1 MPLTSLKFTNIGPFD
16 DVAFEFDA
24 HVNVFVGPNNSGKS
38 TALLVLGEL
47 VTYPFTLPTKLL
59 KGTNAEFEISVR
71 TAQKIQHLKG
81 LLPLIL
87 SSKYV
92 ILLRKLG
99 YTSFMPA
106 LRQSSDFRS
115 KGPVSHQNMD
125 SSHTSLTSEQP
136 QELLAI
142 RSVGAWLKKTGR
154 LEEFEH
160 KIAPITKAD
169 LQQELRK
176 REALIKSSAASL
188 RDEAVIQKI
197 IELDYAAYRHQE
209 PARRDIIK
217 RIGETASEITEG
229 FPVHFLGVGED
240 ENGLFPQFETLD
252 GAVPL
257 NVLSQ
262 GTQSIIQWLAH
273 LLIGYAEYYDYPR
286 NLEDKPGV
294 LIIDEIDAHLHP
306 SWQRRIIPTLTKYFP
321 NLQIFCSTHSP
332 LMLAGLKAGQ
342 VHLLK
347 RDKKGKVMVSR
358 NEEDIMG
365 WSSDEILRSF
375 LDIPDPT
382 DLETTNRIRRL
393 ETLSHEE
400 RLSAQETKEFARLR
414 KTVSQDLLGGPM
426 GSQAEHLNADL
437 KRMKARL
444 ATRGNATS
452 SPSNPAPKRRKRST
466 SAAKSRKSSE

>member
-1 MPLTSLKFTNIGPFD
+1 MPVTSLKFTNVGPFD
-16 DVAFEFDA
+16 DVAFEFDP
-24 HVNVFVGPNNSGKS
+24 HINVFVGPNNSGKS
-38 TALLVLGEL
+38 TALFVLGEL
-47 VTYPFTLPTKLL
+47 VTYPFAFPTKLL
-59 KGTNAEFEISVR
+59 KETNAEFEIRIR
-71 TAQKIQHLKG
+71 TSQKTQRVKG
-81 LLPLIL
+81 LLPFIL

-92 ILLRKLG
+92 ILLQKLG

-115 KGPVSHQNMD
+115 KSPATHQNMD
-125 SSHTSLTSEQP
+125 SSRTSLTSGQP
-136 QELLAI
+136 QEVLAI
-142 RSVGAWLKKTGR
+142 RAVGAWFKKTGR
-154 LEEFEH
+154 LEEFEQEMDS
-160 KIAPITKAD
+160 ITKAD
-169 LQQELRK
+169 LRRELRR

-188 RDEAVIQKI
+188 RDEVVIQKI

-209 PARRDIIK
+209 PVRRDIIK
-217 RIGETASEITEG
+217 RIGEIASEITEG
-229 FPVHFLGVGED
+229 FPIHFLGVGED
-240 ENGLFPQFETLD
+240 ENGLFPQFETPD

-273 LLIGYAEYYDYPR
+273 LLIGYAEYYDYPH
-286 NLEDKPGV
+286 NLEDRPGV
-294 LIIDEIDAHLHP
+294 LIINEIDAHLHP
-306 SWQRRIIPTLTKYFP
+306 SWQRRLIPTLTKYFP

-347 RDKKGKVMVSR
+347 RDEKGKVTVSR
-358 NEEDIMG
+358 NEENIIG

-375 LDIPDPT
+375 LDVPDPT
-382 DLETTNRIRRL
+382 DLETINRIRRL

-452 SPSNPAPKRRKRST
+452 SPSNLASKRRKRST
-466 SAAKSRKSSE
+466 PAAKSRKSSE

>member
-1 MPLTSLKFTNIGPFD
+1 MPLTSLKFTNVGPFD

-59 KGTNAEFEISVR
+59 KETNAEFEISVR

-87 SSKYV
+87 SSEHI
-92 ILLRKLG
+92 ILLKKLG

-106 LRQSSDFRS
+106 LRQSTDFRS
-115 KGPVSHQNMD
+115 KGPTTPRDMD
-125 SSHTSLTSEQP
+125 SSRRLPTFGQ
-136 QELLAI
+136 QQV
-142 RSVGAWLKKTGR
+142 RSWLEKTGR
-154 LEEFEH
+154 LGELEENFI
-160 KIAPITKAD
+160 KKAS
-169 LQQELRK
+169 LLQELHK
-176 REALIKSSAASL
+176 REALIESDTASV

-197 IELDYAAYRHQE
+197 IELDYAAYRRQE
-209 PARRDIIK
+209 PAIRDIIE
-217 RIGETASEITEG
+217 RIAEIASEITED
-229 FPVHFLGVGED
+229 FPIKFQGVSED
-240 ENGLFPQFETLD
+240 ENGLFPQFWTRD

-286 NLEDKPGV
+286 DLANRPGI
-294 LIIDEIDAHLHP
+294 LIVDEIDAHLHP
-306 SWQRRIIPTLTKYFP
+306 SWQRRLIPTLTKHFP

-332 LMLAGLKAGQ
+332 LMLAGLKTGQ
-342 VHLLK
+342 VQLFK
-347 RDKKGKVMVSR
+347 RDEKGKVTVSR
-358 NEEDIMG
+358 NEEDIIG

-375 LDIPDPT
+375 LDVPDPT
-382 DLETTNRIRRL
+382 DLETTNRIQRL

-400 RLSAQETKEFARLR
+400 RLSAEETKELERLR
-414 KTVSQDLLGGPM
+414 KTVSQDLLGGPI
-426 GSQAEHLNADL
+426 GGQGALLSDDL
-437 KRMKARL
+437 KQMKVQL
-444 ATRGNATS
+444 ATRGNAIS
-452 SPSNPAPKRRKRST
+452 STKNPASKRRKRST
-466 SAAKSRKSSE
+466 PAAKSRKSSE